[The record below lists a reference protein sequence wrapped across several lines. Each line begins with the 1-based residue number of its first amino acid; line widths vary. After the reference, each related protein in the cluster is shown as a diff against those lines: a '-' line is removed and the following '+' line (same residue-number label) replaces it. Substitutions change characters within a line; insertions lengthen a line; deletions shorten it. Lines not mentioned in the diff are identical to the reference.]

1 MAKMADIMWSLYGK
15 LYKYLFDS
23 ITFNNSS
30 GLDINTL
37 SDDQRVDLDNFKDN
51 PIEFN
56 KMIFALN
63 NIPDKVFDLLF
74 CDHDNIC
81 PKFYKIIFKKDMKLD
96 TFVTTFNNLDEYID
110 NERYVYI
117 RVDIIDKSKKIN
129 HVNCI
134 IIDRAEKYIL
144 IFEPKCK
151 LVIDIKDIDNI
162 LKHYIDTSEYKLLT
176 PSDIGYNSMNK
187 LQKTDCFCQ
196 TYIIFV
202 FYLIVENPG
211 VNYED
216 FSKLFNTVI
225 TTDNIGYFV
234 YHIYKKYIE
243 SDLEINDVPILWQY
257 PTNDFRTLLNSI
269 ILSAK
274 SSYDNND
281 NYNADD
287 IIIEEDDEDDDL
299 LIISAKK
306 IIDI

>member
-1 MAKMADIMWSLYGK
+1 MAKMVDIIWNFYGK
-15 LYKYLFDS
+15 MYRYLFDS
-23 ITFNNSS
+23 LTFNNPSW
-30 GLDINTL
+30 LDINTL
-37 SDDQRVDLDNFKDN
+37 SDDQKEDLDNFKDN
-51 PIEFN
+51 SIEFN

-74 CDHDNIC
+74 CDYDNIC
-81 PKFYKIIFKKDMKLD
+81 PKFYKIIFKKDLKLN
-96 TFVTTFNNLDEYID
+96 TFVTTFNNLDEYINND
-110 NERYVYI
+110 NMRYVYI

-134 IIDRAEKYIL
+134 IIDRINKYIL

-151 LVIDIKDIDNI
+151 LVIDVKDIDNI
-162 LKHYIDTSEYKLLT
+162 LKHYIDTKEYKLLT
-176 PSDIGYNSMNK
+176 PSDIGYNSINK
-187 LQKTDCFCQ
+187 LQKNDCFCQ
-196 TYIIFV
+196 TYIVFV

-211 VNYED
+211 VNHED

-257 PTNDFRTLLNSI
+257 PTSDFRTLLNSI
-269 ILSAK
+269 ILSTK
-274 SSYDNND
+274 SSYDNED
-281 NYNADD
+281 YNLDELVIA
-287 IIIEEDDEDDDL
+287 EDEEDDDL

-306 IIDI
+306 